1 MSVTPAPVHID
12 LLGMS
17 GATSQ
22 GQRGTWVTVAAAVA
36 LLLGRLVLWL
46 LVQLLKFL
54 VLLVVVGVILF
65 IGFEVGSN
73 WDTVSAMAATT
84 GVHHQ

>member
-1 MSVTPAPVHID
+1 MSVTPDPVQID

-17 GATSQ
+17 GTTSEP
-22 GQRGTWVTVAAAVA
+22 RGTLVAVAAAVA

-54 VLLVVVGVILF
+54 VLLAVVGAILA

-73 WDTVSAMAATT
+73 WDAVSGAAPAT